1 MNVSE
6 ASVNVEILNK
16 PNFSDSEAGTSLPRV
31 NRRSASADRA
41 RRSRNTEQFSK
52 QVGLNIF
59 LIITIRPKSD
69 HCPYLS
75 VPELG
80 NQSLG
85 ILLKLL
91 VLPKM
96 LHEFL

>member
-6 ASVNVEILNK
+6 APVNVEILNK

-69 HCPYLS
+69 HCPYLVS
-75 VPELG
+75 P
-80 NQSLG
+80 
-85 ILLKLL
+85 
-91 VLPKM
+91 
-96 LHEFL
+96 